1 MARTEKQ
8 NPMAQALDDLAGVFR
23 RGSGHAGQQ
32 AWGQDRA
39 LMQILRYFKKEE
51 EAAQPP
57 AEMES
62 QEERI
67 DFILRPTGIL
77 RRRVRLEGAWWK
89 DAMGPLLGRRNGE
102 QVALLPG
109 WGGGYYFWDEGGRRV
124 KVGRKNAPELAA
136 EADCFY
142 RSFPARPMKA
152 RDMLRFL
159 WQSVS
164 WGDVLWVAAAA
175 LCVSLMGMVLPYANK
190 LLFDSVIPGG
200 LMEDIW
206 PVTGLMVG
214 AILGS
219 LLFDVTRSLLLA
231 RFGDKLTAAT
241 QNAAMARMFS
251 LPVSFFRDYQ
261 AGELAQRVNSLT
273 SMADIICNTVMTTG
287 LSAVFSLVYLFQM
300 NAFAPSLVG
309 PGLLV
314 IGVTVALIG
323 GTTLLQMRY
332 SKKRLT
338 VGAKL
343 SGLVYSMLGG
353 IQKIKLSGSEA
364 RAFAKWA
371 NLFAKEEKLTYRP
384 PLLLRISGALSGA
397 VTLGGTILIYFTAG
411 TNGVSQSDY
420 MAFAAAY
427 GAVSAA
433 LLGLSGVVIQL
444 AAIRPLAELAKP
456 VLDAQPEVSQ
466 GKRQAATLTGE
477 IEISHVSFR
486 YGEKQPLVLE
496 DFSLHVR
503 PGEYV
508 GIVGRSGCGK
518 STLMRLLLGFERPEA
533 GAIYY
538 DGVDLADFDLQ
549 SLRRRIGVAL
559 QDGKLFAGD
568 IFSNIVVTA
577 PWSTMDD
584 AWEAARL
591 AGIAGDIEEM
601 PMGMMTIISEGS
613 GGISGGQRQRILI
626 ARALVGRPQVLLFD
640 EATSALDNVTQETV
654 AQNLASLGCTRIA
667 IAHRLSTV
675 KQCDRI
681 VVIDGGKIAEEG
693 SFEALMEKRGLFYE
707 LASRQL

>member
-433 LLGLSGVVIQL
+433 LLGLSGVVTQL

-538 DGVDLADFDLQ
+538 DGEDLADFDLQ